1 MWPHDSLRAE
11 WACLWSDKDRK
22 MDKRIRETREESH
35 RPWLASKTGRRPRA
49 KECESFQKQR
59 ITFYSL
65 LLRKWEPQSYTLKE
79 LYPVTWII
87 QDILHNFKFNNL
99 TFGKSLL
106 PCKVTYP
113 QVYRFHKLG
122 RHGTLLRNTVLPTK
136 LVANSKAREPLAW
149 TPVPAL
155 PITAAWACLL
165 GLSVPQLLSF
175 VKWG

>member
-1 MWPHDSLRAE
+1 MRRIPPPLAGFE
-11 WACLWSDKDRK
+11 DR
-22 MDKRIRETREESH
+22 
-35 RPWLASKTGRRPRA
+35 GRRPQA

-87 QDILHNFKFNNL
+87 QDILLNFKFNNL
-99 TFGKSLL
+99 TFGKSLV

-122 RHGTLLRNTVLPTK
+122 RHGTLLRNIIPPIK
-136 LVANSKAREPLAW
+136 LMANSKARELLAW
-149 TPVPAL
+149 IPVPAL
-155 PITAAWACLL
+155 PVTAA
-165 GLSVPQLLSF
+165 
-175 VKWG
+175 

>member
-1 MWPHDSLRAE
+1 MRRIPPPLAGFE
-11 WACLWSDKDRK
+11 DR
-22 MDKRIRETREESH
+22 
-35 RPWLASKTGRRPRA
+35 GRRPQA

-87 QDILHNFKFNNL
+87 QDILLNFKFNNL

-122 RHGTLLRNTVLPTK
+122 RHGTLLRNIIPPIK
-136 LVANSKAREPLAW
+136 PMANSKARELLAW
-149 TPVPAL
+149 IPVPAL
-155 PITAAWACLL
+155 PVTAA
-165 GLSVPQLLSF
+165 
-175 VKWG
+175 